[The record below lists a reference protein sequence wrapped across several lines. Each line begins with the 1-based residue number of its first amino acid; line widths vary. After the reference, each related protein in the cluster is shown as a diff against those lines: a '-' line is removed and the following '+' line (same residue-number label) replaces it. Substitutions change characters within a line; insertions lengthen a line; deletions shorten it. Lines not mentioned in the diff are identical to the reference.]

1 MNYRLFIDIAR
12 QEISACIK
20 AINPDGSVKFVP
32 PDLTNTDW
40 QEYQAWLALGNEP
53 EPAE

>member
-1 MNYRLFIDIAR
+1 MYKLTQYSSILKIDGNAVM
-12 QEISACIK
+12 CIP
-20 AINPDGSVKFVP
+20 ADPANS
-32 PDLTNTDW
+32 DW